1 MKYTSLNRKTGKKM
15 YEFLD
20 RVFLDNTIG
29 EYITIALIILG
40 MYILKKF
47 FSRPLAATIIWV
59 MKLMGRS
66 VDRRAFIDL
75 ILEPLEQFLIIFT
88 SVVALSTLTFPE
100 ALKYDVYKSNTKV
113 VLDRI
118 AIALVI
124 VSFFRLLLRMIDYL
138 AFVISKNTSEESGQG
153 EHQLVIFFKDFLK
166 AIVFI
171 LGILTIIK
179 FSFGYQIT
187 ELLTGLGIV
196 GAALALSA
204 RESLENLIASFIIFF
219 DKPFAVGDTLKVQN
233 ITGTVE
239 KIGLR
244 STRIRTNEKT
254 FVSVPNKQMVDSI
267 VDNLSLRTQ
276 RRADLKLELRPSTT
290 AQQLQALL
298 EGMKIILQHPRIE
311 NRVLFLN
318 DIVQQG
324 YLVNAEYYTAPIP
337 AEEFNQVK
345 QQINLQ
351 VITLMEELQI
361 EVVGVQPK
369 FHNGTIESA

>member
-1 MKYTSLNRKTGKKM
+1 M

-20 RVFLDNTIG
+20 RVILDNTIG
-29 EYITIALIILG
+29 EYIVVVVIILG

-47 FSRPLAATIIWV
+47 FSRPLAATIIWI
-59 MKLMGRS
+59 MKVMGRN
-66 VDRRAFIDL
+66 VDRKAFIDL

-88 SVVALSTLTFPE
+88 SVIALSTLNFPV
-100 ALKYDVYKSNTKV
+100 ALKYDFYKTNTHTV
-113 VLDRI
+113 VDRI
-118 AIALVI
+118 AITLVI
-124 VSFFRLLLRMIDYL
+124 LSFFRLLLRMIDYL
-138 AFVISKNTSEESGQG
+138 AFVIGKNTSEETGQG

-171 LGILTIIK
+171 LGILTVIK
-179 FSFGYQIT
+179 FAFRYQIT

-219 DKPFAVGDTLKVQN
+219 DKPFAVGDTLKVQH

-276 RRADLKLELRPSTT
+276 RRADLKLELKPNTS
-290 AQQLQALL
+290 AGQLQSLL
-298 EGMKIILQHPRIE
+298 DGMKIILQHPQIE

-324 YLVNAEYYTAPIP
+324 FLVQVEYYTAPIP
-337 AEEFNQVK
+337 ADEFNLVK
-345 QQINLQ
+345 QEVNLQ
-351 VITLMEELQI
+351 VIRLMEQLDI
-361 EVVGVQPK
+361 EVAGVKQLL
-369 FHNGTIESA
+369 

>member
-1 MKYTSLNRKTGKKM
+1 M

-20 RVFLDNTIG
+20 RVILDNTIG

-88 SVVALSTLTFPE
+88 SVIALSTLNFPE
-100 ALKYDVYKSNTKV
+100 ALKYDFYKSDTKT

-118 AIALVI
+118 AITLVI
-124 VSFFRLLLRMIDYL
+124 ISFFRLLLRMIDYL
-138 AFVISKNTSEESGQG
+138 AFVISKSASEQVGQG

-179 FSFGYQIT
+179 FSFRYQIT

-276 RRADLKLELRPSTT
+276 RRADLKLELKSSTT
-290 AQQLQALL
+290 AQQLQTLL

-324 YLVNAEYYTAPIP
+324 YLVSAEYYTAPIP

-351 VITLMEELQI
+351 VITLMEELKI
-361 EVVGVQPK
+361 EVVGVQKPIATP
-369 FHNGTIESA
+369 NESV